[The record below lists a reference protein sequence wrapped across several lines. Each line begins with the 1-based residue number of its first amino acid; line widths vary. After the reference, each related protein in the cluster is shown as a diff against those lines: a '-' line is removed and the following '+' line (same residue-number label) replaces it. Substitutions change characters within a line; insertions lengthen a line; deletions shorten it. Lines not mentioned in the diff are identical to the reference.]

1 MGRGGRL
8 QSGRKEEVVVVRKLL
23 MVFVGILND
32 LLYSMDL
39 FFFFLP
45 CLPLF
50 DCNEVATWRDLLQ
63 ENNQWS
69 ENGPRSLV
77 WNNPEQKIEIKTANL
92 SKACFFLSFF
102 LFFSLKQMC
111 QCILDLP

>member
-39 FFFFLP
+39 FFFF
-45 CLPLF
+45 F
-50 DCNEVATWRDLLQ
+50 ALL
-63 ENNQWS
+63 
-69 ENGPRSLV
+69 
-77 WNNPEQKIEIKTANL
+77 T
-92 SKACFFLSFF
+92 SF
-102 LFFSLKQMC
+102 
-111 QCILDLP
+111 